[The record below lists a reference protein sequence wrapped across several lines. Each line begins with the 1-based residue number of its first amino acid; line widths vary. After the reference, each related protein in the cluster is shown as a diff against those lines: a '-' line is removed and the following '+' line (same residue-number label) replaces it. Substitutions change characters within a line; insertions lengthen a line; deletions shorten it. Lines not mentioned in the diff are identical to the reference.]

1 MKKSLLLF
9 ILITSSFLGN
19 AQDIIVRINGQKINC
34 KVIDV
39 DSSRVYFILD
49 LNDIKTSLLKSEI
62 REIQYGKS
70 TPIKANTFPIKDEP
84 KFDNSLTVGFLEG
97 GGSLVGVD
105 YEMLV
110 SNSFGIQLGL
120 GFVGCGLGLNLHFK
134 PTIRSSFF
142 SIQYWHQGF
151 GKSYTQSLLG
161 PNIVFRSNTWF
172 TFQLGL
178 GYALEKGPAWP
189 KNKTQPPIML
199 TYAIGFYIPY
209 KSKVL
214 PPTY

>member
-19 AQDIIVRINGQKINC
+19 AQELIVRINGQKISC

-49 LNDIKTSLLKSEI
+49 LNDIKTSLLRSEI
-62 REIQYGKS
+62 REIQYGNS

-110 SNSFGIQLGL
+110 SNPLGI
-120 GFVGCGLGLNLHFK
+120 
-134 PTIRSSFF
+134 
-142 SIQYWHQGF
+142 
-151 GKSYTQSLLG
+151 
-161 PNIVFRSNTWF
+161 
-172 TFQLGL
+172 
-178 GYALEKGPAWP
+178 
-189 KNKTQPPIML
+189 
-199 TYAIGFYIPY
+199 
-209 KSKVL
+209 
-214 PPTY
+214 